1 MSEEELTKLLNR
13 LSDIFMLLTGQP
25 EPEQEEEAQKEL
37 VPLLRDLIS
46 VGNRED
52 LKPQVE
58 ELFEIVSKWDTLE
71 KWFSEVE
78 GLSEKMQFVLMN
90 YGIVSEG
97 APQEEHTEEV
107 QQEVIAL
114 EKARQELKKDDS
126 ETIDEYEKQI
136 KEMEARMQDLEEKNK
151 KLLELEKKLLESKE
165 KSEVPSSGLKPKLA
179 APKIKLP
186 PVAAPKKVITPSM
199 MEKDTTA
206 DPPEELRSAP
216 PNIQNEAP
224 KIKINIASSA
234 SPIKIQPNPVKIDMP
249 STIQPQIRPSNA
261 PIIKPVGAQTPQ
273 IKPVG
278 GPIIKPVSADSPQ
291 IKPVGS
297 PIIKPIGAESP
308 QIKPIGGSMIKPVVG
323 GSPQIKPVGN
333 VSISP
338 IGGMGIKPVGDVK
351 RPSISPIASANP
363 EPPKI
368 QGFNPSTPSPG
379 NTIPQPTRG
388 SINLFDQQAGQKKSV
403 NLFDQQP
410 SSKSS
415 PQNDVGV
422 AGEQGRANSGPIQKI
437 GGLGKMDFTAQ
448 GPAIVNA
455 ENQEYL
461 SMAPNELYQ
470 MLIRLENKSFFYD
483 KMLKESEQNYQKG
496 QINEAEFRGARE
508 RFNFEIDNAGK
519 KIKDIRA
526 LILGLK

>member
-37 VPLLRDLIS
+37 VPLLKDLIS

-90 YGIVSEG
+90 YGIVSEE
-97 APQEEHTEEV
+97 ASPEVQTEEAR
-107 QQEVIAL
+107 QEVIAL
-114 EKARQELKKDDS
+114 EKARQEIKQEDS
-126 ETIDEYEKQI
+126 ETIDEYEKRI
-136 KEMEARMQDLEEKNK
+136 KEMEARMQELEEKNK
-151 KLLELEKKLLESKE
+151 KLLELEKKLLESKD

-186 PVAAPKKVITPSM
+186 PVVSPKKVIAPSTIEKELINTPV
-199 MEKDTTA
+199 T
-206 DPPEELRSAP
+206 DPE
-216 PNIQNEAP
+216 PNIGLNQNEAS
-224 KIKINIASSA
+224 KIKINMSSSA
-234 SPIKIQPNPVKIDMP
+234 SPIKIQSNPVKIDI
-249 STIQPQIRPSNA
+249 SAANQPQIRPSGA
-261 PIIKPVGAQTPQ
+261 PIIKPVGAQSPQIKPVGGPVIKPVGAQTPQ

-278 GPIIKPVSADSPQ
+278 TPV
-291 IKPVGS
+291 
-297 PIIKPIGAESP
+297 IKPIGAETP

-323 GSPQIKPVGN
+323 GTPQIKPVGN
-333 VSISP
+333 VGVSP
-338 IGGMGIKPVGDVK
+338 ISGMGIKPVGDIK
-351 RPSISPIASANP
+351 KPSIAPISPANP

-368 QGFNPSTPSPG
+368 QGFNPSIASPT
-379 NTIPQPTRG
+379 NEIPQPSRS
-388 SINLFDQQAGQKKSV
+388 SINLFDQQAGQKKPV

-410 SSKSS
+410 GSKPT
-415 PQNDVGV
+415 PQGDVGL
-422 AGEQGRANSGPIQKI
+422 AGEQSQANSGPIQKI

-448 GPAIVNA
+448 GPAIINA

-461 SMAPNELYQ
+461 SMASNELYQ

-483 KMLKESEQNYQKG
+483 KLLKESEQNYQKG

-508 RFNFEIDNAGK
+508 RFNFEIDTAGK